1 MFIIY
6 IVKYVY
12 SDIINNVKRTRQEK
26 RLGNM
31 RNEVLGNEKKSIKEH
46 AESIIRN
53 SEFYS
58 KEEIEKTINLLWN
71 DKRLS
76 FNTKNNL
83 RRKMI
88 KILKTK

>member
-1 MFIIY
+1 M
-6 IVKYVY
+6 Y

-26 RLGNM
+26 RFKDIE
-31 RNEVLGNEKKSIKEH
+31 NEVLGNEKKSIKEH
-46 AESIIRN
+46 AESIIAN

>member
-1 MFIIY
+1 MSREQDKKRGIY
-6 IVKYVY
+6 M
-12 SDIINNVKRTRQEK
+12 S
-26 RLGNM
+26 
-31 RNEVLGNEKKSIKEH
+31 NEVLGKEKKSIKEH
-46 AESIIRN
+46 AESIISN

-71 DKRLS
+71 DKRIS
-76 FNTKNNL
+76 FSTKNNL

>member
-1 MFIIY
+1 MA
-6 IVKYVY
+6 
-12 SDIINNVKRTRQEK
+12 
-26 RLGNM
+26 
-31 RNEVLGNEKKSIKEH
+31 NEVLGNNKKSIKEH
-46 AESIIRN
+46 SESIIAN

-58 KEEIEKTINLLWN
+58 KEEIEKTIELLWN

>member
-1 MFIIY
+1 M
-6 IVKYVY
+6 
-12 SDIINNVKRTRQEK
+12 S
-26 RLGNM
+26 
-31 RNEVLGNEKKSIKEH
+31 NEVLGNTKKSIKEH
-46 AESIIRN
+46 AESIIAN

>member
-1 MFIIY
+1 M
-6 IVKYVY
+6 
-12 SDIINNVKRTRQEK
+12 S
-26 RLGNM
+26 
-31 RNEVLGNEKKSIKEH
+31 NEVLGNEKKSIKDH
-46 AESIIRN
+46 AESIIVN
-53 SEFYS
+53 SDFYS

-88 KILKTK
+88 KILKQK

>member
-1 MFIIY
+1 MI
-6 IVKYVY
+6 
-12 SDIINNVKRTRQEK
+12 
-26 RLGNM
+26 
-31 RNEVLGNEKKSIKEH
+31 NEVLGKDKKSIKEH
-46 AESIIRN
+46 AESIIAN
-53 SEFYS
+53 PEFYS

-76 FNTKNNL
+76 FSTKNNL

>member
-1 MFIIY
+1 MSRGHD
-6 IVKYVY
+6 K
-12 SDIINNVKRTRQEK
+12 KREEK
-26 RLGNM
+26 RLGDM
-31 RNEVLGNEKKSIKEH
+31 SNEVLGNNKKSIKEH
-46 AESIIRN
+46 AESIIAN

-76 FNTKNNL
+76 FSTKNNL

-88 KILKTK
+88 KILKQNKEV

>member
-1 MFIIY
+1 MTRKE
-6 IVKYVY
+6 V
-12 SDIINNVKRTRQEK
+12 SDMT
-26 RLGNM
+26 
-31 RNEVLGNEKKSIKEH
+31 NEVLGNEKKSIKEH
-46 AESIIRN
+46 AESIIAN

-76 FNTKNNL
+76 FSTKNNL

-88 KILKTK
+88 KILKQK

>member
-1 MFIIY
+1 M
-6 IVKYVY
+6 
-12 SDIINNVKRTRQEK
+12 S
-26 RLGNM
+26 
-31 RNEVLGNEKKSIKEH
+31 NEVLGNNKKSIKEH
-46 AESIIRN
+46 

-76 FNTKNNL
+76 FNTKNTL

-88 KILKTK
+88 KILKQK

>member
-1 MFIIY
+1 MTRKE
-6 IVKYVY
+6 V
-12 SDIINNVKRTRQEK
+12 NN
-26 RLGNM
+26 M
-31 RNEVLGNEKKSIKEH
+31 ANEVLGNNKKSIKEH
-46 AESIIRN
+46 AESIISN
-53 SEFYS
+53 SEFYN

-88 KILKTK
+88 KILKQNKEV

>member
-1 MFIIY
+1 M
-6 IVKYVY
+6 
-12 SDIINNVKRTRQEK
+12 Q
-26 RLGNM
+26 
-31 RNEVLGNEKKSIKEH
+31 NEVLGNEKKSIKEH
-46 AESIIRN
+46 AESIIAN

-71 DKRLS
+71 DKRLC

-88 KILKTK
+88 KILRQNKEVQKWKHGMYGE

>member
-1 MFIIY
+1 ML
-6 IVKYVY
+6 
-12 SDIINNVKRTRQEK
+12 D
-26 RLGNM
+26 
-31 RNEVLGNEKKSIKEH
+31 EVLGNEKKSIKEH
-46 AESIIRN
+46 AESIIAN

-88 KILKTK
+88 KILKQNKEV

>member
-1 MFIIY
+1 M
-6 IVKYVY
+6 
-12 SDIINNVKRTRQEK
+12 TRKEVNDMK
-26 RLGNM
+26 
-31 RNEVLGNEKKSIKEH
+31 NEILGNEKKSIKEH
-46 AESIIRN
+46 AESIITN
-53 SEFYS
+53 SEFYT

-88 KILKTK
+88 KILRTK

>member
-1 MFIIY
+1 MSRGQD
-6 IVKYVY
+6 K
-12 SDIINNVKRTRQEK
+12 KRK
-26 RLGNM
+26 VSNM
-31 RNEVLGNEKKSIKEH
+31 SNEVLGNNKKSIKEH
-46 AESIIRN
+46 SESIITN
-53 SEFYS
+53 SDFYS

>member
-1 MFIIY
+1 M
-6 IVKYVY
+6 
-12 SDIINNVKRTRQEK
+12 S
-26 RLGNM
+26 
-31 RNEVLGNEKKSIKEH
+31 NEVLGNEKKSIKEH
-46 AESIIRN
+46 AESIIVN
-53 SEFYS
+53 SDFYS

-88 KILKTK
+88 KYLKQNKRGKQYENMVYMGNKSPKD

>member
-1 MFIIY
+1 MI
-6 IVKYVY
+6 
-12 SDIINNVKRTRQEK
+12 
-26 RLGNM
+26 
-31 RNEVLGNEKKSIKEH
+31 NEVLRNEKKSIKEH
-46 AESIIRN
+46 AECIITN
-53 SEFYS
+53 PEFYS
-58 KEEIEKTINLLWN
+58 KEDIEKTLSLLWN

>member
-1 MFIIY
+1 MSRGHD
-6 IVKYVY
+6 K
-12 SDIINNVKRTRQEK
+12 KREEK
-26 RLGNM
+26 RYNDM
-31 RNEVLGNEKKSIKEH
+31 SNEVLGNNKKSIKEH
-46 AESIIRN
+46 SESIITN

>member
-1 MFIIY
+1 MSRGHD
-6 IVKYVY
+6 K
-12 SDIINNVKRTRQEK
+12 KREEK
-26 RLGNM
+26 RLGDM
-31 RNEVLGNEKKSIKEH
+31 SNEVLGNNKKSIKEH
-46 AESIIRN
+46 SESIIAN

>member
-1 MFIIY
+1 MSRGQD
-6 IVKYVY
+6 K
-12 SDIINNVKRTRQEK
+12 KREEK
-26 RLGNM
+26 RLTIWQMKCN
-31 RNEVLGNEKKSIKEH
+31 NKKSIKEH
-46 AESIIRN
+46 SESIIAN

-58 KEEIEKTINLLWN
+58 KEEIEKTIELLWN

>member
-1 MFIIY
+1 MIY
-6 IVKYVY
+6 LIM
-12 SDIINNVKRTRQEK
+12 SDDKLRKEVS
-26 RLGNM
+26 NM
-31 RNEVLGNEKKSIKEH
+31 INEVLGKEKKSIKEH
-46 AESIIRN
+46 ADSIISN

-58 KEEIEKTINLLWN
+58 KEEIEKTIKFLWD

-88 KILKTK
+88 KILKDKQ

>member
-1 MFIIY
+1 M
-6 IVKYVY
+6 
-12 SDIINNVKRTRQEK
+12 S
-26 RLGNM
+26 
-31 RNEVLGNEKKSIKEH
+31 NEVLGNEKKSIKEH
-46 AESIIRN
+46 AESIIVN
-53 SEFYS
+53 SDFYS

-88 KILKTK
+88 KYLKQNKRGKQYENMVYMGNKSPKDWNKS

>member
-1 MFIIY
+1 M
-6 IVKYVY
+6 
-12 SDIINNVKRTRQEK
+12 S
-26 RLGNM
+26 
-31 RNEVLGNEKKSIKEH
+31 NEVLRNNKKSIKEH
-46 AESIIRN
+46 SESIIAN

-76 FNTKNNL
+76 FNTKNTL

-88 KILKTK
+88 KILKQNKEVKK

>member
-1 MFIIY
+1 M
-6 IVKYVY
+6 
-12 SDIINNVKRTRQEK
+12 Q
-26 RLGNM
+26 
-31 RNEVLGNEKKSIKEH
+31 NEVLGNEKKSIKEH
-46 AESIIRN
+46 AESIIAN

-71 DKRLS
+71 DKRLC

-88 KILKTK
+88 KILRQNKEVQK

>member
-1 MFIIY
+1 MARKEKKRGIY
-6 IVKYVY
+6 M
-12 SDIINNVKRTRQEK
+12 S
-26 RLGNM
+26 
-31 RNEVLGNEKKSIKEH
+31 NEVLGNEKKSIKEH
-46 AESIIRN
+46 SESIIAN

-58 KEEIEKTINLLWN
+58 KEDIEKTINLLWN